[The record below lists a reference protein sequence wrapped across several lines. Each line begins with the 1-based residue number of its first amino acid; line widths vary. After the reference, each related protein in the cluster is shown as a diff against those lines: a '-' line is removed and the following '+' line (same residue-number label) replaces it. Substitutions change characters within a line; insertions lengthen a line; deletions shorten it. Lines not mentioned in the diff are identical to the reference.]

1 MRQTFRGTLEMCGE
15 RDGTTW
21 LLCPNG
27 DAPFNP
33 MGLKNGDLL
42 TVYEPNGVTVRWQGT
57 VNLRTDIHTTTN
69 LLTLNRPY
77 PQQVVLGIVVR
88 GLQDGLSAD
97 AWAMMFAEG
106 LPATLTRE
114 V

>member
-1 MRQTFRGTLEMCGE
+1 MRQTFRGTLDICAE

-21 LLCPNG
+21 LFCNHDG
-27 DAPFNP
+27 ITF
-33 MGLKNGDLL
+33 GLKNGDLL
-42 TVYEPNGVTVRWQGT
+42 TVYEPDSVTVRWQGT

-69 LLTLNRPY
+69 LLTLSRPY
-77 PQQVVLGIVVR
+77 PQQVVMGMVVR
-88 GLQDGLSAD
+88 GLQDNLSAD

-106 LPATLTRE
+106 LSATLTRE